1 MLQKVLEY
9 TGFSMTKMGGHP
21 DRGFEIR
28 IQQIKNLWSEGVRQG
43 YKIARQQFKESWLV
57 TRNL

>member
-21 DRGFEIR
+21 ESYGGTKLDSNAETKEESYRETRLESNAEI
-28 IQQIKNLWSEGVRQG
+28 KEEVTE
-43 YKIARQQFKESWLV
+43 KES
-57 TRNL
+57 